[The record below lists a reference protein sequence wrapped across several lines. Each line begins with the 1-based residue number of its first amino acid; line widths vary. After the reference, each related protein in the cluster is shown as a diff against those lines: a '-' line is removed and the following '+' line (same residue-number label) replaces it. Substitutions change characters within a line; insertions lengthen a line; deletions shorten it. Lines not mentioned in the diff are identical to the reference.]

1 MDKYLHCQVH
11 LIMDATVS
19 SVVQSCPI
27 LCDPLDYSLPGSSV
41 HRIFQARILEWVAI
55 SSCRGSSWF
64 RDRTLVSCV
73 SCIDSRFFTAES
85 LGSPVDAIC
94 SHNICCLLLLLNL
107 RWASLVAQLVKDLPA
122 VWETWVRLLRWE
134 DPLEKGTATYS
145 SILAWRWTKRSQKNG
160 HDWVDFTFTFNSS
173 GSPQPPSPRHGKSS
187 FISSMGTH
195 SLSRGTS
202 SSNWKQGLTNTP
214 SAVLKAWIG
223 LLTVNENMMDYSHP
237 LFQIQ
242 KGIYSKPCKRRV
254 PVIFLFFG
262 GGDGA
267 LYYWVEIVSSLFPP
281 FPENTHTHA
290 DIHALTSRCLRIFR
304 NWGGLVFDEPFLQG
318 KDTLGLR
325 KVRKEDEKGQNTRW
339 SRCPGPSYTATHSCL
354 EEVLQIWF

>member
-11 LIMDATVS
+11 LIVDATVS

-27 LCDPLDYSLPGSSV
+27 LCDPLDCSLPGSSV

-94 SHNICCLLLLLNL
+94 SHNRCCVLILLNL
-107 RWASLVAQLVKDLPA
+107 HWASLVAQLVKDLPA
-122 VWETWVRLLRWE
+122 VWETWAQLLRWE
-134 DPLEKGTATYS
+134 DPLEKGTATYT
-145 SILAWRWTKRSQKNG
+145 SILAWRWTKRSQRDG

-195 SLSRGTS
+195 SLSRGAS

-254 PVIFLFFG
+254 LVIFLFFFFFWG
-262 GGDGA
+262 GGA
-267 LYYWVEIVSSLFPP
+267 VYYWVEIISSLFRP
-281 FPENTHTHA
+281 FPENTRTHA

-304 NWGGLVFDEPFLQG
+304 N
-318 KDTLGLR
+318 
-325 KVRKEDEKGQNTRW
+325 
-339 SRCPGPSYTATHSCL
+339 
-354 EEVLQIWF
+354 